1 MFVIA
6 AFVLNYFC
14 AILIL
19 FFHLLTVSAWVDL
32 ILRAPQKMITPPK
45 FQLMM
50 GYKNM
55 WSKFVYLVYS
65 LRYCCLFTF
74 NVKNRVAQ
82 KWSKWHF
89 FNSIF
94 HWEVTGSV
102 FGPFKTQNTIL
113 TKMPNFCRH
122 NSLIKKGYFI
132 LLDLPK
138 SMIFHKNRITFM
150 RFCDPRYFVLIK
162 LISPCYPNR

>member
-1 MFVIA
+1 
-6 AFVLNYFC
+6 
-14 AILIL
+14 
-19 FFHLLTVSAWVDL
+19 
-32 ILRAPQKMITPPK
+32 
-45 FQLMM
+45 
-50 GYKNM
+50 M

-122 NSLIKKGYFI
+122 NSLIKKGHFI

-162 LISPCYPNR
+162 LISPCYPNRLIKTSIYGIAVPFRSLPPKIYTLTKLPTKRFQNRRGTIWVLFKTKFSES